1 MLWSISCSTNC
12 CKLWLLW
19 RNNFK
24 GLFLIF
30 VLTTGAFLS
39 ASLLF
44 GSLLQ
49 TVWPIVYLNQIHDST
64 YRIAFHH
71 ICHCFEIP
79 LGLNFSTVFQLLSGV
94 WLSDPMDCS
103 MPGFP
108 VLHYLL
114 EFVETH
120 VRVRCHPTISPSV
133 APFSSCPQSLPA
145 TGSFPRFCTSCQ
157 VAKVL
162 ELQLQHHSFK
172 RIFSVDFL

>member
-103 MPGFP
+103 TPGSP
-108 VLHYLL
+108 VLHHLPV
-114 EFVETH
+114 FAQTH
-120 VRVRCHPTISPSV
+120 VHWVGDAIQPSYPV
-133 APFSSCPQSLPA
+133 APFFSCPQSFPA
-145 TGSFPRFCTSCQ
+145 SGSFPMLALLIRWP
-157 VAKVL
+157 KYW
-162 ELQLQHHSFK
+162 SFSSS
-172 RIFSVDFL
+172 ISPSNEYSGLIS

>member
-30 VLTTGAFLS
+30 VLTTGGFLS
-39 ASLLF
+39 V
-44 GSLLQ
+44 SLLQ
-49 TVWPIVYLNQIHDST
+49 TIWPIVYLNQIHDST

-71 ICHCFEIP
+71 IFHCFEIP
-79 LGLNFSTVFQLLSGV
+79 LGLNFSTVFQLLNGV
-94 WLSDPMDCS
+94 RLCDPMDCS

-108 VLHYLL
+108 VLQYLL

-120 VRVRCHPTISPSV
+120 VHWVDDIIKPSHPLLPCCRNGKPLSEPESGLLSNTWKWIVQGDIWADKARAFIGKEV
-133 APFSSCPQSLPA
+133 AWQRA
-145 TGSFPRFCTSCQ
+145 AG
-157 VAKVL
+157 
-162 ELQLQHHSFK
+162 
-172 RIFSVDFL
+172 

>member
-94 WLSDPMDCS
+94 WLSNPMDCS

-120 VRVRCHPTISPSV
+120 VHSVSDAIQPYHPLSTPSPFTTNVLNYNVSLWDFHLSVCICGRVHVCLI
-133 APFSSCPQSLPA
+133 
-145 TGSFPRFCTSCQ
+145 
-157 VAKVL
+157 
-162 ELQLQHHSFK
+162 
-172 RIFSVDFL
+172 